1 MVKSLLILIAP
12 SLGCSWM
19 LAVIDCFSK
28 MVWLF
33 PIPAKEAHH
42 VFEALITLFDRYGMV
57 MLFLKVI
64 VKEIQMDNGTE
75 FKNKLMQ
82 LLQSYYGSKL
92 SIY

>member
-1 MVKSLLILIAP
+1 MSLLILLVP
-12 SLGCSWM
+12 SLGCSWL
-19 LAVIDCFSK
+19 LAVIDCLSK

-64 VKEIQMDNGTE
+64 VGSSGGNSNGQP
-75 FKNKLMQ
+75 N
-82 LLQSYYGSKL
+82 L
-92 SIY
+92 SFHTIY